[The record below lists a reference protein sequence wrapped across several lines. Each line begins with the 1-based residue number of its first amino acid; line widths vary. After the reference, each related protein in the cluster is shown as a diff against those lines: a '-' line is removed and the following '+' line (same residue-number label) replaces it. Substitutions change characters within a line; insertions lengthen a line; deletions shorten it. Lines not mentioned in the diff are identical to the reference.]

1 MIEIKCKINVML
13 LNHPQTTASS
23 PAPSAHGEKLSS
35 IRLVPVPK
43 RLGTTARGI
52 IFPTLQTSRMSDS
65 GI

>member
-1 MIEIKCKINVML
+1 MH

-23 PAPSAHGEKLSS
+23 PTPSAHGEKLSS

-52 IFPTLQTSRMSDS
+52 IVPTSQMSRMSDS
-65 GI
+65 EI